1 MNLMKDSKKEEE
13 IEESWNKKRV
23 GIALII
29 LLTIIGGLVYLLNNN
44 FPFNNKSGQNTKVL
58 SAKDVKLEDMVQN
71 QVANLKK
78 EASNINVEEIA
89 SSSPQIRK
97 LIDDLKALSDLP
109 KNQVKEACL
118 NICKGL

>member
-1 MNLMKDSKKEEE
+1 MKEGKKDEE

-29 LLTIIGGLVYLLNNN
+29 LLVIIGGLLYLLNNK
-44 FPFNNKSGQNTKVL
+44 FFKSGQNTKVL
-58 SAKDVKLEDMVQN
+58 SAKDVKLEDMVQD
-71 QVANLKK
+71 QIINLKK

-97 LIDDLKALSDLP
+97 LIDDLKALGDLP

>member
-1 MNLMKDSKKEEE
+1 MKVERKDEE

-23 GIALII
+23 GIALVVLSTFIV
-29 LLTIIGGLVYLLNNN
+29 GLFYLLNNN
-44 FPFNNKSGQNTKVL
+44 LLLNNKSGQNTKVL

-71 QVANLKK
+71 QITNLKK
-78 EASNINVEEIA
+78 EASGINVEEIA

-97 LIDDLKALSDLP
+97 LVDDLKALSDLP

>member
-1 MNLMKDSKKEEE
+1 MKDRKKDEE

-23 GIALII
+23 GVALII
-29 LLTIIGGLVYLLNNN
+29 LLAIIGGLVYLLNNK
-44 FPFNNKSGQNTKVL
+44 FSFNKSGQNTKVL
-58 SAKDVKLEDMVQN
+58 SSKDVKLEDMVQN
-71 QVANLKK
+71 QIINLKK

-97 LIDDLKALSDLP
+97 LIDDLKALGDLP

>member
-1 MNLMKDSKKEEE
+1 MKEGKKDEE

-29 LLTIIGGLVYLLNNN
+29 LLVIIGGLLYLLNNK
-44 FPFNNKSGQNTKVL
+44 FFKSVQNTKVL
-58 SAKDVKLEDMVQN
+58 SAKDVKLEDMVQD
-71 QVANLKK
+71 QIINLKK

-97 LIDDLKALSDLP
+97 LIDDLKALGDLP

>member
-1 MNLMKDSKKEEE
+1 MKDGRKEEE

-29 LLTIIGGLVYLLNNN
+29 LLIFIAGLVYLLNNN
-44 FPFNNKSGQNTKVL
+44 FTFGNKSGQNTKVL

-71 QVANLKK
+71 QIINLKK
-78 EASNINVEEIA
+78 EASSINVEEIA

-109 KNQVKEACL
+109 RNQAKEACL
-118 NICKGL
+118 NICKRL